1 MVLVAIGAVAEIFG
15 VSCQTIRNWEEE
27 GMFEVYR
34 TKGGHRRFS
43 IEEVD
48 KIRGIAANEDVKKTI
63 VYSRV
68 SSYDQKEDLK
78 RQTRQIL
85 DRG

>member
-1 MVLVAIGAVAEIFG
+1 MVLVAIGVVAEIFG

-43 IEEVD
+43 IRLKDVSAREE
-48 KIRGIAANEDVKKTI
+48 IGAICPTN
-63 VYSRV
+63 YH
-68 SSYDQKEDLK
+68 Y
-78 RQTRQIL
+78 
-85 DRG
+85 